1 MNSFRPGLY
10 SAVLILAGT
19 APLSAHDG
27 EHGGGDDTTKFN
39 TADLDLS
46 ASLTPAEFSST
57 FSTLTPRG
65 QITKAFKKAD
75 GNRNGSLTLEE
86 WLAYRE
92 GTFEHQEGL
101 KFDAADTDVSG
112 FLSLAE
118 FAPTQPDNK
127 PFIMTRAAFLG
138 ADHDDDGLISP
149 GEWLEHRENGFHGS
163 HGVSLGKFDLA
174 DLDGSG
180 GLTPD
185 EFAGTYPP
193 KVKAAV
199 VLKKFA
205 SLDDSD
211 DGLLTR
217 DEWNPGNRAAF

>member
-1 MNSFRPGLY
+1 MTSPASRFLPAIL
-10 SAVLILAGT
+10 VLSCAS
-19 APLSAHDG
+19 PLFGHDG
-27 EHGGGDDTTKFN
+27 AHGGGDDTTKFN
-39 TADLDLS
+39 TADLDVSGTLS
-46 ASLTPAEFSST
+46 SAEFSTT

-65 QITKAFKKAD
+65 QIKSAFKKAD

-92 GTFEHQEGL
+92 GTFEHQETL
-101 KFDAADTDVSG
+101 KFDAADADSSG
-112 FLSLAE
+112 FLTLTE
-118 FAPTQPDNK
+118 FAPTQPTNK

-138 ADHDDDGLISP
+138 ADHDDDGLISLD
-149 GEWLEHRENGFHGS
+149 EWLEHRENGFHDS

-174 DLDGSG
+174 DLDATNS
-180 GLTPD
+180 LTPD
-185 EFAGTYPP
+185 EFAGVYPP

-205 SLDDSD
+205 GLDDND